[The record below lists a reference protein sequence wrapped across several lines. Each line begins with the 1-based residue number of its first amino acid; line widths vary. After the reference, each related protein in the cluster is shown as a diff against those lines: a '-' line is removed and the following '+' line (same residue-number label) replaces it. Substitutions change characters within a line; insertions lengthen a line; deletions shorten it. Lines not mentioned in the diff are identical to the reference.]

1 MAPRSRMSFSYEE
14 IGAQILRSDF
24 MEEHMKE
31 RAQKIA
37 DQATSLAAVSD
48 RPGDPHRGRYRYGLG
63 GLGGFAVSTVRS
75 GGGYKHDRCEGTV
88 TNDAPEA
95 VYQEFGTSNQ
105 PGRHTLRLAVEA
117 AAYDA

>member
-1 MAPRSRMSFSYEE
+1 MSFSYEE
-14 IGAQILRSDF
+14 IGLQILRSDF
-24 MEEHMKE
+24 MEAHMRE

-37 DQATSLAAVSD
+37 DAATSLAAVSD
-48 RPGDPHRGRYRYGLG
+48 RPGDAHRGRYKYGIG
-63 GLGGFAVSTVRS
+63 GVGGFQVSTVRS
-75 GGGYKHDRCEGTV
+75 GGGVKGDRCEGTV

-105 PGRHTLRLAVEA
+105 PGRHTLMIARDA